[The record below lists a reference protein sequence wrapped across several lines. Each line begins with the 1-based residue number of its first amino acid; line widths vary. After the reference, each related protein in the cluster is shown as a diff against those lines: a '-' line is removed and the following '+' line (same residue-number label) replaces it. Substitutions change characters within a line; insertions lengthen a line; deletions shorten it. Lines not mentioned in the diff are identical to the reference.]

1 MAILSK
7 ACKPDH
13 FELHNS
19 LKLSFANIWGLRSNF
34 VVCKSFFEWNS
45 PDILALCE
53 INLDDSID
61 SGNFSVRGFLP
72 LIRKDSSTYMHDL
85 AVMWRR
91 DFLLHGTYLWKT
103 LQIPTYVCFGLA
115 LLCSV
120 FNFSFLY
127 QSPSSSL
134 CMVISNDLTQMVNF
148 PTQIT
153 DWNSHSPAYLDFFLS
168 SDVCT
173 CSAKAFPPLGNSDHV
188 VVSVSIDF
196 LSYSQ
201 QNALFHRIA
210 YGYSCGD
217 WEGLCNHFRDV
228 SWEDISKLSA
238 SAGASEFCEWV
249 QAGIDIHISHWRY

>member
-7 ACKPDH
+7 TCKPDH

-34 VVCKSFFEWNS
+34 VACKSFFEWNS

-103 LQIPTYVCFGLA
+103 LQIPTHVCFGLA

-153 DWNSHSPAYLDFFLS
+153 DWEIPSIGKFWPCCCLSFHWLSVIFTTECPVSSHSLWLFLWW
-168 SDVCT
+168 
-173 CSAKAFPPLGNSDHV
+173 LGGS
-188 VVSVSIDF
+188 
-196 LSYSQ
+196 L
-201 QNALFHRIA
+201 
-210 YGYSCGD
+210 
-217 WEGLCNHFRDV
+217 
-228 SWEDISKLSA
+228 
-238 SAGASEFCEWV
+238 
-249 QAGIDIHISHWRY
+249 